1 MMMTVLTP
9 LAEGKT
15 KILYP
20 HETHTVRV
28 VFKDAATAFNAAK
41 KEVIEGKGSLNAQ
54 ISAMLFQFLSDCD
67 PQRIPTC
74 FVNKT
79 DKDNELIYRSLSMI
93 PLEVV
98 VRNQAWGSLC
108 KRYPQFK
115 EGEWLKRPVVEFF
128 LKDNEA
134 GDPLLAEDILEL
146 LEGVLPQG
154 VSGEALKR
162 FALRVNAYL
171 VAYFQSINLVC
182 ADFKLEF
189 GVDAQGTLVL
199 GDEMSPDNFRLR
211 DAKTGAVLD
220 KDVFRLELGSLK
232 EAYTQVFQ
240 RLQQLNPETST
251 ASVTAQHVFE
261 AKVRVGLRPN
271 VLHPESRTIFEALHT
286 FGFQQIEALRS
297 EKLFTIR
304 VKASHQAEAEQVFEK
319 IASDVLA
326 NPVIEAF
333 ELVTL
338 AQVLV

>member
-15 KILYP
+15 KVLYP
-20 HETHTVRV
+20 HESGHVRV

-41 KEVIEGKGSLNAQ
+41 KETIEGKGVLNAQ
-54 ISAMLFQFLSDCD
+54 ISALLFDFLARCD
-67 PQRIPTC
+67 AKRLPTC
-74 FVNKT
+74 FVAKT
-79 DKDNELIYRSLSMI
+79 ETDNELIYRSLTMI

-108 KRYPQFK
+108 KRYPQFQ
-115 EGEWLKRPVVEFF
+115 EGQWLKRPVVEFF
-128 LKDNEA
+128 LKDNAA

-154 VSGEALKR
+154 VTGESLKR

-171 VAYFQSINLVC
+171 VPYFQAMNLVC

-189 GVDAQGTLVL
+189 GVDAQGQLVL

-211 DAKTGAVLD
+211 DAQTGAVLD
-220 KDVFRLELGSLK
+220 KDVFRLDLGSLRD
-232 EAYTQVFQ
+232 AYTQVFE
-240 RLQQLNPETST
+240 RLQQGGTSE
-251 ASVTAQHVFE
+251 SAQQDAVQSFE

-286 FGFQQIEALRS
+286 FGFEQVETLRS
-297 EKLFTIR
+297 EKLFTMR
-304 VKASHQAEAEQVFEK
+304 LKASHIAQAEVLFET
-319 IASDVLA
+319 IANDVLA

-338 AQVLV
+338 TQVLV